1 VEERRSAPLCRRYLI
16 EMAIEFRGVE
26 FAPLRNL
33 TVSAPGSAVI
43 GVVGQKGAGKTALL
57 RLAAGLEKPAAG
69 SVVFEGSR
77 IYLGPGGT
85 FAATSLDL
93 LLLDQTL
100 AQYDALEREKWL
112 VIIDRLRSHGATVLI
127 VSHDADLLR
136 RLCDEVWWLEQGTLA
151 GRGDPGEVLDAYHEH
166 IARQFRAW
174 GETLSSPMR
183 LALRRGDGRA
193 EILSLETLG
202 ENGHPSVVWRSGETV
217 AVRVRVRYR
226 EFVEEPVIG
235 IMIRT
240 RIGLNVYG
248 TNTELE
254 KRKTG
259 KFGAGEGLETVFR
272 FRCDLCPGEYTLTA
286 ASHDPDGTAH
296 DWIDNAVAFAV
307 TDSRYTAGVANL
319 RASVE
324 MQKLPA

>member
-1 VEERRSAPLCRRYLI
+1 
-16 EMAIEFRGVE
+16 M
-26 FAPLRNL
+26 
-33 TVSAPGSAVI
+33 
-43 GVVGQKGAGKTALL
+43 
-57 RLAAGLEKPAAG
+57 
-69 SVVFEGSR
+69 
-77 IYLGPGGT
+77 
-85 FAATSLDL
+85 
-93 LLLDQTL
+93 
-100 AQYDALEREKWL
+100 DALEREKWL
-112 VIIDRLRSHGATVLI
+112 VIIDNLRSHGATVLI

-136 RLCDEVWWLEQGTLA
+136 RLCDEVWWLKQGTLA
-151 GRGDPGEVLDAYHEH
+151 LRGDPGEVLDAYQER
-166 IARQFRAW
+166 IAQQFRAW
-174 GETLSSPMR
+174 GETHSSPMR

-202 ENGHPSVVWRSGETV
+202 ESGQPSVVWRSGETV

-226 EFVEEPVIG
+226 EAVEEPVIG

-254 KRKTG
+254 KCKTG
-259 KFGAGEGLETVFR
+259 KLGAGEGLETVFR

-319 RASVE
+319 RACVE

>member
-1 VEERRSAPLCRRYLI
+1 
-16 EMAIEFRGVE
+16 MAIEFRGVD
-26 FAPLRNL
+26 FPPLRNL
-33 TVSAPGSAVI
+33 TVSAPDSAVI
-43 GVVGQKGAGKTALL
+43 GVVGRHGAGKTALL

-69 SVVFEGSR
+69 SVIFEGAR
-77 IYLGPGGT
+77 LYLGTCGA
-85 FAATSLDL
+85 FSATNIGL
-93 LLLDQTL
+93 LALDQTL
-100 AQYDALEREKWL
+100 AQLDALEREKWL
-112 VIIDRLRSHGATVLI
+112 VMIDHLRSHRCTVFI
-127 VSHDADLLR
+127 VSHQADLLR
-136 RLCDEVWWLEQGTLA
+136 RLCDEVWWLEHGTLA
-151 GRGDPGEVLDAYHEH
+151 ARGDPGEVLDAYQED
-166 IARQFRAW
+166 IAQHFRAW
-174 GETLSSPMR
+174 GETHSSPMR

-193 EILSLETLG
+193 EIQSLETLG
-202 ENGHPSVVWRSGETV
+202 ENEQPSVVWRSSESV

-226 EFVEEPVIG
+226 NAVEDPVIG

-254 KRKTG
+254 QRKTG
-259 KFGAGEGLETVFR
+259 KFAPGEGLEALFR

-296 DWIDNAVAFAV
+296 DWIDNAVAFVV

-324 MQKLPA
+324 TQKLPA

>member
-1 VEERRSAPLCRRYLI
+1 
-16 EMAIEFRGVE
+16 MAIEFRGVD

-33 TVSAPGSAVI
+33 TVSAPNGAVI
-43 GVVGQKGAGKTALL
+43 GVVGEKGAGKTALL
-57 RLAAGLEKPAAG
+57 RLAAGLEQPTAG
-69 SVVFEGSR
+69 AVIFEGSR
-77 IYLGPGGT
+77 IYLGPCGA
-85 FAATSLDL
+85 FAATTIDL
-93 LLLDQTL
+93 LALDRTL
-100 AQYDALEREKWL
+100 AQLDALEREKWL
-112 VIIDRLRSHGATVLI
+112 VMIDRLRSHGCTVLI
-127 VSHDADLLR
+127 VSHEADLLR

-151 GRGDPGEVLDAYHEH
+151 GRGDPGEVLDAYQQR
-166 IARQFRAW
+166 IAQQFRTW
-174 GETLSSPMR
+174 GEAHSSPMR

-193 EILSLETLG
+193 EIQSLETLG
-202 ENGHPSVVWRSGETV
+202 ENGQPSVVWRSGETV
-217 AVRVRVRYR
+217 AVRVRVRYLQA
-226 EFVEEPVIG
+226 VDEPVIG

-259 KFGAGEGLETVFR
+259 QFESGQGLETVFR

-296 DWIDNAVAFAV
+296 DWIDNAVAFVV

-324 MQKLPA
+324 TQKLPA

>member
-1 VEERRSAPLCRRYLI
+1 
-16 EMAIEFRGVE
+16 MAIEFRGVE

-33 TVSAPGSAVI
+33 TVSAPDGAVI
-43 GVVGQKGAGKTALL
+43 GVVGQKGSGKTALL
-57 RLAAGLEKPAAG
+57 RLAGGIEKPAEG
-69 SVVFEGSR
+69 SVICEGPR
-77 IYLGPGGT
+77 LYAGPCDGFAVSGT
-85 FAATSLDL
+85 GLLALDEP
-93 LLLDQTL
+93 L
-100 AQYDALEREKWL
+100 AQRDALEREKML
-112 VIIDRLRSHGATVLI
+112 VMIDRLRCGGATVLLA
-127 VSHDADLLR
+127 SHEANLLG
-136 RLCDEVWWLEQGTLA
+136 RLCDEIWWIEQGTLA
-151 GRGDPGEVLDAYHEH
+151 GRGDPGEVLDAYHER
-166 IARQFRAW
+166 IAQQFRAW

-183 LALRRGDGRA
+183 MALRRGDGRA

-202 ENGHPSVVWRSGETV
+202 ESGQASVVWRSGESV

-226 EFVEEPVIG
+226 EAVEEPVIG

-254 KRKTG
+254 KIKTG
-259 KFGAGEGLETVFR
+259 KLEAGEGIETAFR

-319 RASVE
+319 RAQATVSRVG
-324 MQKLPA
+324 

>member
-1 VEERRSAPLCRRYLI
+1 
-16 EMAIEFRGVE
+16 MAIEFRGVE

-33 TVSAPGSAVI
+33 SASAPDGAVI
-43 GVVGQKGAGKTALL
+43 GVVGQRGAGKTALL

-69 SVVFEGSR
+69 SVLCEGPRLYVGAS
-77 IYLGPGGT
+77 GT
-85 FAATSLDL
+85 FLTNNAGLLAMDQGLDNL
-93 LLLDQTL
+93 
-100 AQYDALEREKWL
+100 DALDRERTL
-112 VIIDRLRSHGATVLI
+112 FMIDVLRSHGSTVLI
-127 VSHDADLLR
+127 ASHQADLLR
-136 RLCDEVWWLEQGTLA
+136 RLCDEVWWLDQGTLA
-151 GRGDPGEVLDAYHEH
+151 GRGDPGEVLDAYQEH
-166 IARQFRAW
+166 IAQQFRAW
-174 GETLSSPMR
+174 GETLSSPLR

-193 EILSLETLG
+193 EILSIETLG
-202 ENGHPSVVWRSGETV
+202 ESGQPSVVWRSGETV

-226 EFVEEPVIG
+226 EPVEEPVLG

-254 KRKTG
+254 KGKTG
-259 KFGAGEGLETVFR
+259 KFAPGEGLETVFR

-286 ASHDPDGTAH
+286 ATHDADGTAH
-296 DWIDNAVAFAV
+296 DWIDNAVAFVV

-324 MQKLPA
+324 TQRLPA